1 MTNSPAAVLEENA
14 EIVTESEPSA
24 VLHANNDAP
33 AAELQAA
40 IAQSQSS
47 NDNLTAYIEE
57 ADYPRLCEALL
68 FASERAL
75 AIKDL
80 QAFFPAE
87 FDLLPVLQELQ
98 AHYQNRGLQLVELG
112 GKWSFRTA
120 ADLAPHLKRERTV
133 QRKLS
138 RATVETLAIIA
149 YHQPVTRAE
158 IEDIRG
164 VAVAQGTLDILL
176 QANWIKPGRRRETP
190 GRPVTWITTDEFLQ
204 HFGIVELVDL
214 PGFDELKAAGLLDKS
229 RPSPGPLFQSPDEVA
244 VDTGSPAD
252 DEEL

>member
-1 MTNSPAAVLEENA
+1 MEQDTNAAMDLVMDEAVETQPSP
-14 EIVTESEPSA
+14 THESA
-24 VLHANNDAP
+24 QV
-33 AAELQAA
+33 LQAA
-40 IAQSQSS
+40 LAQAASS
-47 NDNLTAYIEE
+47 NDNILPLVEA

-68 FASERAL
+68 FASEQPL
-75 AIKDL
+75 SMSDL
-80 QAFFPAE
+80 QAFFPADY
-87 FDLLPVLQELQ
+87 DLKPVLAQLVEN
-98 AHYQNRGLQLVELG
+98 YTGRGMELVELG

-120 ADLAPHLKRERTV
+120 ADLAPYLKRERTV

-138 RATVETLAIIA
+138 RATIETLAIIA

-190 GRPVTWITTDEFLQ
+190 GRPVTWVTTDEFLQ
-204 HFGIVELVDL
+204 HFGITDLLDL

-229 RPSPGPLFQSPDEVA
+229 RAAPGPLFQ
-244 VDTGSPAD
+244 GQD
-252 DEEL
+252 DAIPSSATAETPEEL